1 MDLLDIQYLIELL
14 DSSIH
19 SQDWD
24 NVQEAL
30 EFLRGA
36 VDENSGDD
44 IDDRD

>member
-1 MDLLDIQYLIELL
+1 MDLSDIQYLIELL

-30 EFLRGA
+30 EFLKEEVNTEDIGA
-36 VDENSGDD
+36 GD
-44 IDDRD
+44 